1 MATGKFH
8 LLTETAIKNAKPKE
22 KDYNLN
28 DGGSLQLLVTTA
40 GGKLWRYRY
49 RFDGKERAPLA
60 IGKYPEITLKDA
72 RERHTEARKLLAN
85 GIDPGEARKEEKAAK
100 VEASQ
105 NTFGRVAEEWFEAW
119 REGKAV
125 VTVRHV
131 RDRLD
136 HFILPLLAA
145 RPVAEIKAADVLEVL
160 KPIEAKALLDTVQR
174 VKINISQVL
183 QRAIATGKREL
194 ADPCP
199 YLNTVIKANTVKHH
213 AAFTKP
219 KDVARL
225 LKAIKSHAG
234 NQRTSPFVSA
244 ALRLLPLLFC
254 RPGELIAMR
263 WADIDLEKAEWTY
276 TVSKTKAD
284 HLVPLS
290 RQAVA
295 ILRGLEP
302 YRSGEYVFPSQ
313 SRAARHM
320 SNMAINRALQDMGID
335 TKREHTGHGFRAM
348 ARTMLAEQLHC
359 QPEVIEH
366 QLSHAVPDTLGTAYN
381 RTKYLPQRKEMMQR
395 WADYLDGLRMA

>member
-1 MATGKFH
+1 MPI
-8 LLTETAIKNAKPKE
+8 LTDTAARNAKPKDKQYTLADE
-22 KDYNLN
+22 RGL
-28 DGGSLQLLVTTA
+28 SLLVTPS
-40 GGKLWRYRY
+40 GGKLWRFRYYRPAGGRNFLSLGEY
-49 RFDGKERAPLA
+49 PAIPL
-60 IGKYPEITLKDA
+60 KQA
-72 RERHTEARKLLAN
+72 RERRDEARKLLAN
-85 GIDPGEARKEEKAAK
+85 GIDPGEARKAEKAAK
-100 VEASQ
+100 EAATA
-105 NTFGRVAEEWFEAW
+105 NTFGRIAEEWFEAW
-119 REGKAV
+119 KEGKAV

-136 HFILPLLAA
+136 HFILPLLAD

-225 LKAIKSHAG
+225 LKAIDSHAN

-263 WADIDLEKAEWTY
+263 WDDTDLNKAEWTY
-276 TVSKTKAD
+276 TVSKTNID

-290 RQAVA
+290 GQAVA
-295 ILRGLEP
+295 ILRGLEQ

-313 SRAARHM
+313 SRTARHM

-335 TKREHTGHGFRAM
+335 TKHEHTGHGFRAT

-381 RTKYLPQRKEMMQR
+381 RTKYLPQRKAMMQA
-395 WADYLDGLRMA
+395 WADYLDELRTTP

>member
-1 MATGKFH
+1 MP
-8 LLTETAIKNAKPKE
+8 LTDTAVKNAKPRDKQYTMADE
-22 KDYNLN
+22 RGL
-28 DGGSLQLLVTTA
+28 SLLVTPS
-40 GGKLWRYRY
+40 GGKLWRFRYYRP
-49 RFDGKERAPLA
+49 DGGRNYLSLGE
-60 IGKYPEITLKDA
+60 YPEIPLKQA
-72 RERHTEARKLLAN
+72 RERRDDARKLLAN
-85 GIDPGEARKEEKAAK
+85 SIDPSEARKEEKAAK
-100 VEASQ
+100 DKAIQ
-105 NTFGRVAEEWFEAW
+105 NTFGRIAEEWFEAW
-119 REGKAV
+119 REGKAT

-136 HFILPLLAA
+136 HFILPFLADKS
-145 RPVAEIKAADVLEVL
+145 VAEIRAADVLEVL

-199 YLNTVIKANTVKHH
+199 YLNTVIKANIVKHH

-225 LKAIKSHAG
+225 LKTIDSHTN

-244 ALRLLPLLFC
+244 ALKLLPLLFS
-254 RPGELIAMR
+254 RPSELISMR
-263 WADIDLEKAEWTY
+263 WDDVDLDKAEWTY
-276 TVSKTKAD
+276 TVSKTKTD

-295 ILRGLEP
+295 ILQGLEQ
-302 YRSGEYVFPSQ
+302 YRSGDYIFQSQ
-313 SRAARHM
+313 SRTARHM
-320 SNMAINRALQDMGID
+320 SNMTINRALQDMGID
-335 TKREHTGHGFRAM
+335 TKTEHTGHGFRAM

-381 RTKYLPQRKEMMQR
+381 RTKYLDQRKLMMQR
-395 WADYLDGLRMA
+395 WADYLDELRAKATT